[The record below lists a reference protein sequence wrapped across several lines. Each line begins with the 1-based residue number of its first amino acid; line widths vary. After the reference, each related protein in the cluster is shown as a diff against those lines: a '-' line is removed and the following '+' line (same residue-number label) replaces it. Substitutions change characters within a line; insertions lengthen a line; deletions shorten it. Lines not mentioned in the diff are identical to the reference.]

1 MSGMSRVV
9 MRNLVFGVAGEAIS
23 GALNFLTLIL
33 VARALGTAEFGVFS
47 YILAFV
53 GIFQLFADLGLTN
66 TLVRE
71 IARERERVAEIM
83 GALRPLAWISS
94 LVIFALIAALGW
106 PLSATA
112 EIYQATLLLGLAV
125 LATFHSFSYASVC
138 RAFEEM
144 GYNAAG
150 NITHKV
156 LQIVLVMLALFM
168 DTGVVGVAAAMLAA
182 NLYQWLFFHIVVRR
196 RYVPN
201 LRWRVDVVYWH
212 YLLLEA
218 IPIGMAMVFRRAN
231 QQVGTLV
238 LTALATST
246 SVGLF
251 NAAYKI
257 VQMIDMIP
265 FTLSLPFF
273 PPIARLARES
283 PQRLFALLERVWRI
297 FMIIAAPLMVWL
309 FVMAPRLVE
318 LMFGAQYAAATDT
331 LRILTF
337 AVLFLFV
344 TALYAYLFSALQRQ
358 RFYTISSG
366 LCLLANILLGVLLI
380 PYYGHMGAAV
390 AALAGEAIFCASGAW
405 LLYGLGLRLSVLR
418 VFGIPLLLAL
428 VIVPILWWALSLSL
442 IAAIACSAFYVVLY
456 LVLVIVT
463 GTLRSEERTFLIA
476 FVLRRP
482 APLSET
488 I

>member
-1 MSGMSRVV
+1 MSMSRVV
-9 MRNLVFGVAGEAIS
+9 MRNLMFGVAGEAIA
-23 GALNFLTLIL
+23 GVLNFLTLIL
-33 VARALGTAEFGVFS
+33 VARALGAAEFGVLS
-47 YILAFV
+47 YIMAFV
-53 GIFQLFADLGLTN
+53 GVFQLFADLGLTN

-83 GALRPLAWISS
+83 GALRPLAWASS
-94 LVIFALIAALGW
+94 LFVFALIAALGW
-106 PLSATA
+106 SLSATT

-150 NITHKV
+150 NISHKI
-156 LQIVLVMLALFM
+156 LQILLVMLALFM
-168 DTGVVGVAAAMLAA
+168 HTGVVGVAAAMLAA
-182 NLYQWLFFHIVVRR
+182 NLYQWLFFHIVVRK

-201 LRWRVDVVYWH
+201 LRWRVDVAYWR

-273 PPIARLARES
+273 PPIARLAKES
-283 PQRLFALLERVWRI
+283 PQRLFVLLERVWRV
-297 FMIIAAPLMVWL
+297 FMIIAAPIVVWL
-309 FVMAPRLVE
+309 FIMAPRLVE
-318 LMFGAQYAAATDT
+318 LMFGAEYAAASAT

-344 TALYAYLFSALQRQ
+344 TALYAYLFLALQRQ

-366 LCLLANILLGVLLI
+366 LCLLANVLLGVLLI
-380 PYYGHMGAAV
+380 PHYGHTGAAV
-390 AALAGEAIFCASGAW
+390 AALAGEIIFCGSGAW
-405 LLYGLGLRLSVLR
+405 LLYGLGLRLSLPR
-418 VFGIPLLLAL
+418 VFGIPLLLA
-428 VIVPILWWALSLSL
+428 ITAVPVLWWALTASLVG
-442 IAAIACSAFYVVLY
+442 AIACSVLYAVLY
-456 LVLVIVT
+456 LGLVVLT
-463 GTLRSEERTFLIA
+463 RTLRNEERAFLIA

-482 APLSET
+482 VPSSEAV
-488 I
+488 